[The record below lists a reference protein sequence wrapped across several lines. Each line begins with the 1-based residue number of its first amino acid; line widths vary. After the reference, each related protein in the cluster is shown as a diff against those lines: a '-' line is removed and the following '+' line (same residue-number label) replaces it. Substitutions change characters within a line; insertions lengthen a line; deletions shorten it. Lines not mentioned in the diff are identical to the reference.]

1 LGVCQ
6 QHARETA
13 ETWRVSV
20 MWGLLIV
27 AFIAGGLFAE
37 MLDFLLRDK

>member
-1 LGVCQ
+1 
-6 QHARETA
+6 
-13 ETWRVSV
+13 VSI
-20 MWGLLIV
+20 MWGLPIV